1 MLESKAQRAR
11 RLGHDSWRLLKQ
23 DRRLVVFPL
32 ASAFASLLI
41 GGASFALADGLIGHP
56 GRWRMVIVVG
66 GIIASCPVTFV
77 TLFCGVALAS
87 VLARTLD
94 GEQVSARDGWQ
105 TARERTAIIATWTLL
120 ICTVDA
126 VLRAIE
132 EYLPLGGRIVA
143 FVVDLSWSATTLF
156 AVPVIACEGLGP
168 RATLSRSIE
177 IFRQRWGEQVAGV
190 VVIGIGTTAVM
201 IPAMLLAVIGLGI
214 GGTAGI
220 VLVAIGG
227 AGIVALQAFSA
238 ALNQVYRVFLY
249 RTTTA
254 GASADGESTP
264 FTSNDLANPFTPKR
278 RWWN

>member
-1 MLESKAQRAR
+1 
-11 RLGHDSWRLLKQ
+11 
-23 DRRLVVFPL
+23 VFPL
-32 ASAFASLLI
+32 ASTLVSLLI
-41 GGASFALADGLIGHP
+41 GGASFAVADGLIGRP

-66 GIIASCPVTFV
+66 GIIASDPVTFV

-105 TARERTAIIATWTLL
+105 TARERTAIIATWTVLM
-120 ICTVDA
+120 CTVGA
-126 VLRAIE
+126 VLRVIE
-132 EYLPLGGRIVA
+132 EYVPLGGRIVA
-143 FVVDLSWSATTLF
+143 LVVDLSWSAATLF
-156 AVPVIACEGLGP
+156 AVPVIACEELGP
-168 RATLSRSIE
+168 RATLSRSVD

-190 VVIGIGTTAVM
+190 VVIGVGTTAVM
-201 IPAMLLAVIGLGI
+201 IPAILLAVIGLGI

-227 AGIVALQAFSA
+227 AGIIALQAFSA

-249 RTTTA
+249 RTTPS
-254 GASADGESTP
+254 GASAEGESTP
-264 FTSNDLANPFTPKR
+264 FASNDLANPFTPKR